1 MPNDA
6 EPCRSPSTAACR
18 LLFPFFAATR
28 ALIGLWGPHRGP
40 VSTRRVSGRQKCLK
54 GAKPADIRSK
64 IASRFRTTVNLKS
77 AKALGLELSPA
88 LLAAADEVIE

>member
-1 MPNDA
+1 MPNDV

-18 LLFPFFAATR
+18 LLFPFFAATS

-40 VSTRRVSGRQKCLK
+40 VSRRRVSGRQKCLK

-64 IASRFRTTVNLKS
+64 IASRFRNTVNLKS
-77 AKALGLELSPA
+77 AKALGLEIPST
-88 LLAAADEVIE
+88 LLAADEVIE